1 MANLLMPKAT
11 AVWLV
16 ENTKLTF
23 DQIAAFCGL
32 HSLEIQAIA
41 DGDVAAGMPGLN
53 PVLGGQLTHEE
64 IARCEADETARLAM
78 VTNDLPV
85 PARRGKG
92 PRYTPVAK
100 RQDKPD
106 AIAWL
111 VKSHPELQDAQIARL
126 MGTTKPTIKAIRDRS
141 HWNIT
146 NIKPRHPVALGLCS
160 TPDLDAAIAKA
171 QRRIQNAEKAA
182 MRAAK
187 LANQQIEQATAAATA
202 VAASTAD
209 TALAESPVM
218 DDAVLNEAV
227 NG

>member
-1 MANLLMPKAT
+1 MAHLLMPKAT

-53 PVLGGQLTHEE
+53 PVLGGQLTADE
-64 IARCEADETARLAM
+64 ITRCEADPAARLEM
-78 VTNDLPV
+78 IKTDLPI
-85 PARRGKG
+85 PAKRGKG

-111 VKSHPELQDAQIARL
+111 VKNHPELLDAQVARL

-141 HWNIT
+141 HWNIA

-160 TPDLDAAIAKA
+160 GPDLEAAIAKA
-171 QRRIQNAEKAA
+171 QRRIKNAEKAA
-182 MRAAK
+182 ARAAK
-187 LANQQIEQATAAATA
+187 LSNQQLEQATAAASA
-202 VAASTAD
+202 VAASDAAVVT
-209 TALAESPVM
+209 EQPM
-218 DDAVLNEAV
+218 DEAV
-227 NG
+227 NS